1 MVLYSPKDSHIG
13 TKLRVIDTLTTNT
26 QPPYIA
32 IIGGGPAGLTAAYQL
47 IQEDY
52 SPIVFE
58 QSDKVGGISR
68 TEYYKGY
75 RLDIGG
81 HRFYTQVAEVEKL
94 WHEIMGD
101 DFEKVQ
107 RLSRIYYRGKY
118 FKYPLEFFNALKQVG
133 MIESVQILISYLHAQ
148 ILPNPIEETFE
159 QWVSNRFGKRLF
171 NLFFKSYTEKVWGI
185 PTHKIRAD
193 WAAQRIKDLSIKTIL
208 LNTIRNNGEIK
219 TLINQ
224 FYYPRLGPGMMWER
238 FQDHIIDAGGEV
250 RLNTSVE
257 RLLHDKNGV
266 RAIITS
272 GGQEIAVE
280 HVIST
285 MPLRN
290 LIRAIDPAVPDDVQE
305 AANKLKYRDFLI
317 VGLIINQEDLFPD
330 NWIYIHS
337 PEVRVGRIQNFKNWS
352 NDMLPDL
359 RKSSIGMEYF
369 CNIGDDLWEMTDSDL
384 IELAGREIQHLNL
397 AKQADVVD
405 GFVVRQPKAYP
416 VYDEHYQDALD
427 VISQY
432 LKTIPN
438 LQTVGRNGMHRYNNQ
453 DHSMLTA
460 MLAVQNYLGANHD
473 LWTVNTERSYYEE
486 FVVDNDPKQSV
497 HVD

>member
-1 MVLYSPKDSHIG
+1 
-13 TKLRVIDTLTTNT
+13 LTTNT

-47 IQEDY
+47 IQAGY

-68 TEYYKGY
+68 TEYYNGY

-118 FKYPLEFFNALKQVG
+118 FKYPLEFFDALKQVG
-133 MIESVQILISYLHAQ
+133 MIESVQILISYLYAQ

-185 PTHKIRAD
+185 PTHKISAD

-208 LNTIRNNGEIK
+208 LNTIRNNGDIR

-238 FQDHIIDAGGEV
+238 FQDYIINAGGEV

-257 RLLHDKNGV
+257 RILHDKNGV
-266 RAIITS
+266 KAIITS
-272 GGQEIAVE
+272 DGQEIAVE

-290 LIRAIDPAVPDDVQE
+290 LIRAIDPVVPDDVQK

-352 NDMLPDL
+352 DDMLPDL
-359 RKSSIGMEYF
+359 SKSSIGMEYF
-369 CNIGDDLWEMTDSDL
+369 CNIGDDLWEMTDHDL

-473 LWTVNTERSYYEE
+473 LWAVNTERSYYEE
-486 FVVDNDPKQSV
+486 FIVDSDSKQSV